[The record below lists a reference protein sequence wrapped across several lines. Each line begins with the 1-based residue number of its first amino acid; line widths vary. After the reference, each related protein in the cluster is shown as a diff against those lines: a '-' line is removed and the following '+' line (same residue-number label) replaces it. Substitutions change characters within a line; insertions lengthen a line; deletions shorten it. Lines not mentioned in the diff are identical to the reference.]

1 MLWICVSIA
10 GTMPLLVCL
19 LLMLLKRKNF
29 SYRLG
34 RKLVLLSLV
43 EYFIP
48 FQTVKYLLP
57 LDVLEETNSLN
68 AISYFVN
75 FDDKEAVSYH
85 GISVWMPDW
94 ILMIVLCW
102 LFVIAGF
109 SIYETIKY
117 HQLTRKLKRI
127 TEIRT
132 YPLPGIGNVEYRISL
147 EMNTPYTVGFVKP
160 FIVAPAEFPNSR
172 LSEMILRHE
181 YSHLCRRDSI
191 VKLICLLAIC
201 LHCFNPLT
209 ILTFLLYTRFSEN
222 IADEAATEGCSDE
235 ERRTYAKALVRLS
248 ARTRQVPV
256 VWRSNLLGDKKESMK
271 RRVELIMN
279 RNKKA
284 SKIGTVAAVL
294 ASVILSGT
302 TVFAYTPMQAVDDH
316 EIADITSGYFD
327 FDYGDISEDIFSN
340 YNYYFEDMSGNIIP
354 LDDSNFETRA
364 ILCTHN
370 YESGY
375 VNHHVSQSNGGCVIN
390 RYEAKH
396 CMKCNHYVLIKLV
409 NTITYAKCIHK

>member
-132 YPLPGIGNVEYRISL
+132 YPLPGIGTVEYRISP

-160 FIVAPAEFPNSR
+160 FIVVPAEFPNSK

-181 YSHLCRRDSI
+181 YSHLRRRDSI

-235 ERRTYAKALVRLS
+235 ERRAYAKALVRLS

-256 VWRSNLLGDKKESMK
+256 VWRNNLLGDKKESMK

-302 TVFAYTPMQAVDDH
+302 TVFAYTPMQTV
-316 EIADITSGYFD
+316 
-327 FDYGDISEDIFSN
+327 
-340 YNYYFEDMSGNIIP
+340 EDMSTAPQSASFKETEYQDNSFEYSDIYFQTDDHTVIP
-354 LDDSNFETRA
+354 VDESNLETRA
-364 ILCTHN
+364 IICTHVFK
-370 YESGY
+370 SGY
-375 VNHHVSQSNGGCVIN
+375 ADLHYPQTSGGCIVKT
-390 RYEAKH
+390 YTAKI
-396 CMKCNHYVLIKLV
+396 CMKCNHLVIGDLVSTHTYV
-409 NTITYAKCIHK
+409 KCPH

>member
-132 YPLPGIGNVEYRISL
+132 YPLPGIGNVEYRISP

-160 FIVAPAEFPNSR
+160 FIVAPAEFPNSK

-181 YSHLCRRDSI
+181 YSHLRRRDSI

-235 ERRTYAKALVRLS
+235 ERRAYAKALVRLS

-256 VWRSNLLGDKKESMK
+256 VWRNNLLGDKKESMK

-294 ASVILSGT
+294 ASVILSGS
-302 TVFAYTPMQAVDDH
+302 TVFAYTPMQTVENASSVAMEGAILFVDSDSH
-316 EIADITSGYFD
+316 DD
-327 FDYGDISEDIFSN
+327 LFST
-340 YNYYFEDMSGNIIP
+340 YDVYFEDINGVITPINTSET
-354 LDDSNFETRA
+354 DSRA
-364 ILCTHN
+364 ILCSHVFK
-370 YESGY
+370 SGY
-375 VNHHVSQSNGGCVIN
+375 ANQHVKKSNGGCVN
-390 RYEAKH
+390 NLFKAKI
-396 CMKCNHYVLIKLV
+396 CTKCNHLVLEELLE
-409 NTITYAKCIHK
+409 TTTYAKCPH

>member
-1 MLWICVSIA
+1 
-10 GTMPLLVCL
+10 
-19 LLMLLKRKNF
+19 
-29 SYRLG
+29 
-34 RKLVLLSLV
+34 
-43 EYFIP
+43 
-48 FQTVKYLLP
+48 
-57 LDVLEETNSLN
+57 
-68 AISYFVN
+68 
-75 FDDKEAVSYH
+75 
-85 GISVWMPDW
+85 
-94 ILMIVLCW
+94 
-102 LFVIAGF
+102 
-109 SIYETIKY
+109 
-117 HQLTRKLKRI
+117 
-127 TEIRT
+127 
-132 YPLPGIGNVEYRISL
+132 
-147 EMNTPYTVGFVKP
+147 
-160 FIVAPAEFPNSR
+160 
-172 LSEMILRHE
+172 
-181 YSHLCRRDSI
+181 
-191 VKLICLLAIC
+191 
-201 LHCFNPLT
+201 
-209 ILTFLLYTRFSEN
+209 
-222 IADEAATEGCSDE
+222 
-235 ERRTYAKALVRLS
+235 
-248 ARTRQVPV
+248 
-256 VWRSNLLGDKKESMK
+256 MK

-302 TVFAYTPMQAVDDH
+302 TVFAYTPMQTVDDH

>member
-1 MLWICVSIA
+1 MLWICMSIA

-34 RKLVLLSLV
+34 RKLVLLSLA

-75 FDDKEAVSYH
+75 FDNKEAVSYH

-132 YPLPGIGNVEYRISL
+132 YPLPGIGNVEYRISP

-160 FIVAPAEFPNSR
+160 FIVVPAEFPNSK

-181 YSHLCRRDSI
+181 YSHLRRRDSI

-222 IADEAATEGCSDE
+222 IADEAAAEGCSDE
-235 ERRTYAKALVRLS
+235 ERRAYAKALVRLS

-256 VWRSNLLGDKKESMK
+256 VWRNNLLGDKKESMK

-294 ASVILSGT
+294 ASVILSGS
-302 TVFAYTPMQAVDDH
+302 TVFAYTPMQTTRVHDDSVVADPQSAAFISMDSQDSLFANSNVSFETEDHIVIPVDDSDL
-316 EIADITSGYFD
+316 E
-327 FDYGDISEDIFSN
+327 
-340 YNYYFEDMSGNIIP
+340 P
-354 LDDSNFETRA
+354 RA
-364 ILCTHN
+364 ILCIHN
-370 YESGY
+370 FKSGY
-375 VNHHVSQSNGGCVIN
+375 ADLHYPQSNGGCIMR
-390 RYEAKH
+390 RYTAKI
-396 CMKCNHYVLIKLV
+396 CQKCNHLEIYDLIG
-409 NTITYAKCIHK
+409 TTTYPKCPH

>member
-132 YPLPGIGNVEYRISL
+132 YPLPGIGNVEYRISP

-160 FIVAPAEFPNSR
+160 FIVAPAEFPNSK

-181 YSHLCRRDSI
+181 YSHLRRRDSI

-222 IADEAATEGCSDE
+222 IADEAATEGCSAE
-235 ERRTYAKALVRLS
+235 ERRAYAKALVKLS

-256 VWRSNLLGDKKESMK
+256 VWRNNLLGDKKESMK

-302 TVFAYTPMQAVDDH
+302 TVFAYTPMQTV
-316 EIADITSGYFD
+316 
-327 FDYGDISEDIFSN
+327 
-340 YNYYFEDMSGNIIP
+340 EDMSTAPQSASFKETEYQDNSFEYSDIYFQTDDHTVIP
-354 LDDSNFETRA
+354 VDESNLETRA
-364 ILCTHN
+364 IICTHVFK
-370 YESGY
+370 SGY
-375 VNHHVSQSNGGCVIN
+375 ADLHYPQTSGGCIVKT
-390 RYEAKH
+390 YTAKI
-396 CMKCNHYVLIKLV
+396 CMKCNHLVIGDLVSTHTYV
-409 NTITYAKCIHK
+409 KCPH